1 MQLKN
6 INEFSIFI
14 KKVDNSGTNYLVQ
27 DTVANGV
34 RTLVTTVDPF
44 KAKQFT
50 LAEAL
55 THTYQQ
61 LTEAQR
67 VDVINAHKQGNRSYD
82 SLMYEVSSRFAVVTA
97 VSLDI
102 GYSNDVK
109 ETERIL
115 KTVGLEYMVNA
126 PEEVSLEV

>member
-6 INEFSIFI
+6 INEFSIFV
-14 KKVDNSGTNYLVQ
+14 KKVNNDANAYLVQ
-27 DTVANGV
+27 DTVTNGV
-34 RTLVTTVDPF
+34 RTLVTTIDPF

-67 VDVINAHKQGNRSYD
+67 VDVVNAHKQGNRSYD
-82 SLMYEVSSRFAVVTA
+82 SLMYEVRNRFDVVTA

-102 GYSNDVK
+102 GYSNDTK

-115 KTVGLEYMVNA
+115 KTVGLEYMVNT